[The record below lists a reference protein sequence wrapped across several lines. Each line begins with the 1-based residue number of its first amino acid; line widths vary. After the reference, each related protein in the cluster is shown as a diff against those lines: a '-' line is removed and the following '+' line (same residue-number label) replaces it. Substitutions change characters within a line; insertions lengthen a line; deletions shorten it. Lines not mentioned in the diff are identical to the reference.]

1 VILNDHPVSQRSDAA
16 SQLKHGGARPPG
28 APHEE

>member
-16 SQLKHGGARPPG
+16 SQLKHDGVMK
-28 APHEE
+28 